1 MVHKAYTVNR
11 NAGSVMWYWYLTG
24 MVTAF
29 TFVSLIIN
37 YMLITGFMNVVVRR
51 PQKEQLSIIY
61 NWEDHT
67 DPTRRAV

>member
-1 MVHKAYTVNR
+1 
-11 NAGSVMWYWYLTG
+11 MWYWYLTG

-37 YMLITGFMNVVVRR
+37 YMLVTGFMTVVVRR
-51 PQKEQLSIIY
+51 PQKEQLAVVY

-67 DPTRRAV
+67 GPTSRAL

>member
-1 MVHKAYTVNR
+1 MVHQAYATSR
-11 NAGSVMWYWYLTG
+11 TGLSLMWYWYLTG

-37 YMLITGFMNVVVRR
+37 YMLVTGFMTVVVRR
-51 PQKEQLSIIY
+51 PQKEQLSIVY

>member
-1 MVHKAYTVNR
+1 
-11 NAGSVMWYWYLTG
+11 MWYWYLTG

-51 PQKEQLSIIY
+51 PHNKHLNVIY

>member
-1 MVHKAYTVNR
+1 
-11 NAGSVMWYWYLTG
+11 MWYWYLTG

-51 PQKEQLSIIY
+51 PHKQQLNIVY

-67 DPTRRAV
+67 GPIERKVAG

>member
-1 MVHKAYTVNR
+1 
-11 NAGSVMWYWYLTG
+11 MWYWYLTG

-29 TFVSLIIN
+29 TFISLIIN
-37 YMLITGFMNVVVRR
+37 YMLVTGFMTVVVRR
-51 PQKEQLSIIY
+51 PQKKQLSIVY

>member
-1 MVHKAYTVNR
+1 M
-11 NAGSVMWYWYLTG
+11 MWYWYLTG

-29 TFVSLIIN
+29 TIVSLIIN

-51 PQKEQLSIIY
+51 PHNEHLGVVY

-67 DPTRRAV
+67 GPTKRAI

>member
-1 MVHKAYTVNR
+1 MA
-11 NAGSVMWYWYLTG
+11 WYWYLTG

-37 YMLITGFMNVVVRR
+37 YMLVTGFMTVVVRR
-51 PQKEQLSIIY
+51 PQKEQLSVVY

-67 DPTRRAV
+67 GPTSRAV

>member
-1 MVHKAYTVNR
+1 
-11 NAGSVMWYWYLTG
+11 MWYWYLTG

-37 YMLITGFMNVVVRR
+37 YMLITGFMTVVVRR
-51 PQKEQLSIIY
+51 PQKEQLAVVY

-67 DPTRRAV
+67 DPTSRAL